1 MTDFKLFDSINVGIA
16 ILNNQNKLLFFN
28 SHFRKIFKI
37 KQSEIIVFS
46 QLNEDNIEKIIR
58 EKNSQPF
65 EIELK
70 NCNHEIFLVELDC
83 TINNSETNSAEYIL
97 RVISS
102 ERKSR
107 EPNYLDLEK
116 KLKALESDFNNFIY
130 ITSHDLK
137 APLRGIIALA
147 SWIHDDYRSIL
158 DDQGRA
164 HLILLID
171 RVQKL
176 SNMFDGILAL
186 SRISNNNNTIEPVNI
201 DSIINSILE
210 NCDIKINLDINEE
223 LPTILTDKAKL
234 KSIFEILIYNSV
246 THSQNALNDISIG
259 YNQEKSYFYLNDNG
273 IGIEEKYHDKV
284 FDIFF
289 KVKSD
294 EKTRIG
300 VGLAIAKK
308 IVNSLNGSISINKD
322 YTKGVEFIFTLPKIN

>member
-1 MTDFKLFDSINVGIA
+1 
-16 ILNNQNKLLFFN
+16 
-28 SHFRKIFKI
+28 
-37 KQSEIIVFS
+37 
-46 QLNEDNIEKIIR
+46 
-58 EKNSQPF
+58 
-65 EIELK
+65 
-70 NCNHEIFLVELDC
+70 
-83 TINNSETNSAEYIL
+83 
-97 RVISS
+97 
-102 ERKSR
+102 
-107 EPNYLDLEK
+107 
-116 KLKALESDFNNFIY
+116 KALESDFNNFIY